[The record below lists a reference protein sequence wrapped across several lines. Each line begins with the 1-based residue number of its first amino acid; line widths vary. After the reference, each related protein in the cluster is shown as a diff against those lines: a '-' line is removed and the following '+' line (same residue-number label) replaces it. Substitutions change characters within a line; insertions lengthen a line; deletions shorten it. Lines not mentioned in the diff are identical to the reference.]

1 MSTLAVALGEHFFWI
16 TSRAAG
22 VAALLASSAAVT
34 LGLLMGGRLTK
45 GRLPDLKVTHE
56 ALSLATIAALLI
68 HALALVGDGYL
79 SPSLAD
85 VSIPFVWEYQRVWS
99 TLGIV
104 AGWSLIIL
112 GLSYYARGRIGPAR
126 WRRLH
131 RFTRAGLDPRRRARD
146 RRGHGRGRRVVPG
159 DRRRRR
165 APGRNSARGAAQSAA
180 DCAERGVT
188 RAARRSMPVSS
199 RATASAPT
207 AITMPAR
214 SSRK

>member
-1 MSTLAVALGEHFFWI
+1 MTTFAVALGEHFFWI

-56 ALSLATIAALLI
+56 ALSLATIVALLI
-68 HALALVGDGYL
+68 HALSLVGDGYL

-85 VSIPFVWEYQRVWS
+85 VSIPFVWEYQRIWS

-126 WRRLH
+126 WKRLH
-131 RFTRAGLDPRRRARD
+131 RFTALAWILGVV
-146 RRGHGRGRRVVPG
+146 HGIAEGT
-159 DRRRRR
+159 D
-165 APGRNSARGAAQSAA
+165 AGAAWFLVTVAAVVLPAAALLVVRLSQPRAAPSAA
-180 DCAERGVT
+180 
-188 RAARRSMPVSS
+188 
-199 RATASAPT
+199 
-207 AITMPAR
+207 
-214 SSRK
+214 